1 MLRKISRAPE
11 LWEISAEE
19 AFFWMASPF
28 VRKLEIRFSIYT
40 SAFRSEYKRRYSS
53 GNNCNVKFRFSMLT
67 DNPTQKIETEA
78 FKLGRASSL
87 NM

>member
-1 MLRKISRAPE
+1 
-11 LWEISAEE
+11 
-19 AFFWMASPF
+19 MASPF

-40 SAFRSEYKRRYSS
+40 RAFRSEYKRRYSS
-53 GNNCNVKFRFSMLT
+53 GKNCNVQFRFSMLT

>member
-1 MLRKISRAPE
+1 
-11 LWEISAEE
+11 
-19 AFFWMASPF
+19 MASPF
-28 VRKLEIRFSIYT
+28 VRKLEIRFCIYT

-53 GNNCNVKFRFSMLT
+53 GNNCNVKFHFSMLT

-78 FKLGRASSL
+78 FKLGSSSL

>member
-1 MLRKISRAPE
+1 
-11 LWEISAEE
+11 
-19 AFFWMASPF
+19 MATPF

-40 SAFRSEYKRRYSS
+40 SAFRSEYKGRYSS
-53 GNNCNVKFRFSMLT
+53 GSNCNVQFRFRMLT
-67 DNPTQKIETEA
+67 DNPTEKIETEA

>member
-1 MLRKISRAPE
+1 
-11 LWEISAEE
+11 
-19 AFFWMASPF
+19 MASPF

-40 SAFRSEYKRRYSS
+40 SAFRSEYSS
-53 GNNCNVKFRFSMLT
+53 GNNCNVKFHFSMLT

-78 FKLGRASSL
+78 FKLGSSSL